1 MIKKFGKALPY
12 ALAGAIAMNTF
23 TGCGISKTVEQ
34 PAIVQEYSLE
44 DLDIAEKVEPEVL
57 QPKVDEKRTLELV
70 DDISIDLDEFE
81 DIKYDEDQTSMKHIR
96 KLYNYVRKYPI
107 KIDSLLEELEN
118 ILMAKQVSLSEF
130 DYYKNTLFNHLS
142 WIYPEEEGLVDFYY
156 PLAKYM
162 HEQYCSLEHT
172 EEDVIFYCPS
182 IDERIDRL
190 NETTLL
196 NGVLVE
202 EVEASDDEEL
212 KSELNRILRSNRY
225 DECLTELEDL
235 YLLSMVPQ
243 CLEEEDIAEIFPAL
257 LETVGERENIF
268 EVYYDLAVYRHMMKC
283 DEEHTLNE
291 FGRYECETG
300 KKKVLG
306 K

>member
-1 MIKKFGKALPY
+1 M
-12 ALAGAIAMNTF
+12 
-23 TGCGISKTVEQ
+23 
-34 PAIVQEYSLE
+34 
-44 DLDIAEKVEPEVL
+44 
-57 QPKVDEKRTLELV
+57 
-70 DDISIDLDEFE
+70 
-81 DIKYDEDQTSMKHIR
+81 
-96 KLYNYVRKYPI
+96 
-107 KIDSLLEELEN
+107 
-118 ILMAKQVSLSEF
+118 
-130 DYYKNTLFNHLS
+130 
-142 WIYPEEEGLVDFYY
+142 
-156 PLAKYM
+156 
-162 HEQYCSLEHT
+162 EHT
-172 EEDVIFYCPS
+172 EENGILHCPS

-196 NGVLVE
+196 NGVLTE
-202 EVEASDDEEL
+202 EVEASDDEKL
-212 KSELNRILRSNRY
+212 KSELNRINRSNRY

-268 EVYYDLAVYRHMMKC
+268 EVYYDLAVYRHLMLC

>member
-172 EEDVIFYCPS
+172 EEDGILHCPS

>member
-44 DLDIAEKVEPEVL
+44 DLDIAEKVETEVL

-107 KIDSLLEELEN
+107 NIDSLLEELEN

-162 HEQYCSLEHT
+162 HEQYCTLEVT
-172 EEDVIFYCPS
+172 SEDGIFYCPS
-182 IDERIDRL
+182 IDERIDRI

-202 EVEASDDEEL
+202 EVNASDDEEL

-225 DECLTELEDL
+225 DECLTELDNLYILSIIPQDL
-235 YLLSMVPQ
+235 D
-243 CLEEEDIAEIFPAL
+243 EEEYKELFGSL
-257 LETVGERENIF
+257 SETVGPRDNIF
-268 EVYYDLAVYRHMMKC
+268 EIYYNLAFYRHLMKC

-291 FGRYECETG
+291 YGKYECESVRKLYRG
-300 KKKVLG
+300 H
-306 K
+306 

>member
-1 MIKKFGKALPY
+1 MIKKIGKALPY

-23 TGCGISKTVEQ
+23 TGCGISKTVEE
-34 PAIVQEYSLE
+34 PTTIHEYHLD
-44 DLDIAEKVEPEVL
+44 DLDISERI
-57 QPKVDEKRTLELV
+57 QPGESIYEDDDSRKLEIV
-70 DDISIDLDEFE
+70 DDVFIDLDEFE
-81 DIKYDEDQTSMKHIR
+81 RIKEEEDQTSIDHINR
-96 KLYNYVRKYPI
+96 LYNYVRKYPI
-107 KIDSLLEELEN
+107 QLGELINELEN
-118 ILMAKQVSLSEF
+118 VLMAKEVSLSEF
-130 DYYKNTLFNHLS
+130 DYYQYKLFLELKM
-142 WIYPEEEGLVDFYY
+142 IYPEKEGLVDFFY

-172 EEDVIFYCPS
+172 EEDGILHCPS

-202 EVEASDDEEL
+202 EIEASDDEVLKDEL
-212 KSELNRILRSNRY
+212 KRIQTSCKE
-225 DECLTELEDL
+225 DEALTELENL
-235 YLLSMVPQ
+235 YILSTVPQ
-243 CLEEEDIAEIFPAL
+243 CLEGYELEELFPAL

-268 EVYYDLAVYRHMMKC
+268 EVYYDIALFRHLLLC

-291 FGRYECETG
+291 YGRYECESA